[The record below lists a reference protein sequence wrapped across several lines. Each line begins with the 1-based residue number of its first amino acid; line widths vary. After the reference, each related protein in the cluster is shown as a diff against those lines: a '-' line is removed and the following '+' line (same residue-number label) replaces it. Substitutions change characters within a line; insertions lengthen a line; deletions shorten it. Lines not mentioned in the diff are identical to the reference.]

1 MVKKPQKTA
10 VVNPAR
16 ADRTFKTAW
25 FSKEARKAK
34 ITDEELC
41 RAIKQVMQG
50 QADDLGGGVFKKR
63 LNDNMHRSIILA
75 KAGKHWIY
83 AYLYAKKDR
92 ENIAQEELAGFKKL
106 AKDYAS
112 AGEDKIATLLRDEE
126 LLEICHDNEN
136 HYRKTQERRICSH
149 S

>member
-1 MVKKPQKTA
+1 MVKKSPKTA
-10 VVNPAR
+10 VMKPAHSG
-16 ADRTFKTAW
+16 RTFKTVW
-25 FSKEARKAK
+25 FAKEARKAK
-34 ITDEELC
+34 IPDEDLC

-92 ENIAQEELAGFKKL
+92 ENITQEELAGFKKL

-112 AGEDKIATLLRDEE
+112 AGEDKIAALLRDEE
-126 LLEICHDNEN
+126 LEEICHED
-136 HYRKTQERRICSH
+136 
-149 S
+149 